1 MKKILF
7 VANKLC
13 GGGAE
18 KVVTLLS
25 DELSNN
31 KVEVKILTYK
41 NSEQAYKIN
50 NNIEYRTI
58 KAKHKNKFARKIE
71 RIVNL
76 RKEIKRYNPDTVIAF
91 EYFVNMQVI
100 LATLGLK
107 VKVIISERNDP
118 NNVGSKIGVKQLR
131 EYLYKF
137 ADILVCQTEEAKL
150 YFGKKIQEK
159 TKIIPNPITPNL
171 PQRYQGKRKEEIVN
185 FCRIES
191 QKNLKLLIDAF
202 ELLHNEYNQYKLIIY
217 GEGMAKEQL
226 GKYIVDKG
234 LEQCVILRNFA
245 LDIHNKILDRAMF
258 VSSSD
263 YEGISNSM
271 LEAMGI
277 GLPTICTDCPCGGA
291 RMMIENEENG
301 ILVPVGDVTALYEAM
316 KKVIENPEFAEKIS
330 KNAIK
335 INETLEQNKICKQW
349 MKLIEN

>member
-1 MKKILF
+1 M
-7 VANKLC
+7 
-13 GGGAE
+13 
-18 KVVTLLS
+18 VTLLS

-31 KVEVKILTYK
+31 KVEVKIITYR
-41 NSEQAYKIN
+41 NSEQVYKIN
-50 NNIEYRTI
+50 NNIEYQKI
-58 KAKHKNKFARKIE
+58 KIKHKNKFAEKVE

-76 RKEIKRYNPDTVIAF
+76 RKEIKKYNPDTVIAF

-118 NNVGSKIGVKQLR
+118 NNVGSRIGIKQLR
-131 EYLYKF
+131 TFLYKF

-150 YFGKKIQEK
+150 YFGKKIQDK
-159 TKIIPNPITPNL
+159 TQIIPNPITPNL
-171 PQRYQGKRKEEIVN
+171 PLRYQGKRKKEIVN
-185 FCRIES
+185 FCRIEP

-217 GEGMAKEQL
+217 GEGTAKEQL
-226 GKYIVDKG
+226 RKYIENKG
-234 LEQCVILRNFA
+234 LEQCVILRNFV
-245 LDIHNKILDRAMF
+245 LDIHNRILDSAMF

-301 ILVPVGDVTALYEAM
+301 ILVPVGNTIALYEAM

-330 KNAIK
+330 INSIK
-335 INETLEQNKICKQW
+335 INERLEQNKICKQW